1 MIEAS
6 TIYRLLRAQRARRIV
21 VWIDGDRIK
30 IATIIGGELDDM
42 AWRDALR
49 RRLPY
54 SEAAALAL
62 LERLGA

>member
-1 MIEAS
+1 MNDS
-6 TIYRLLRAQRARRIV
+6 TVKRLLAAQCARRIV
-21 VWIDGDRIK
+21 AWIDGDRIK
-30 IATIIGGELDDM
+30 IATIIGELDDM

-62 LERLGA
+62 LDRLGA